1 MQRLYI
7 SNKDRIQG
15 SSYDFLLSDIGASYG
30 YDASYVAK
38 VVQVDFENFALTII
52 KGQNDVFEYYLNKNA
67 TTVFVRVTFPE
78 GWYSISG
85 TNSLLSLIQAAQ
97 LAACAA
103 AGISDP
109 LTWSYDIDLKK
120 IYLLTNNGAQ
130 NANYRV
136 YIEKQTDPI
145 YPFQD
150 STPQLRIIDM
160 LGVDNWCLPLTSTFG
175 GHNHRAYAQDIA
187 DISSS
192 AFMDIAINIST
203 MTMSTNN
210 LNRMIVTRVPVS
222 VGYGEVVAYQP
233 LHPLEFHISTHQLNN
248 LRVTCLNQWN
258 NFYILPD
265 NANLSIVLQLEPVT
279 LKN

>member
-15 SSYDFLLSDIGASYG
+15 TAYDFLLSDIGASYG
-30 YDASYVAK
+30 YDANYVAK

-52 KGQNDVFEYYLNKNA
+52 KGQNDVFEYYLTN
-67 TTVFVRVTFPE
+67 TVRTVFVRVTFPE

-85 TNSLLSLIQAAQ
+85 TNSLLSFIQAAQ
-97 LAACAA
+97 LAACTAD
-103 AGISDP
+103 GISDP

-120 IYLLTNNGAQ
+120 IFLLTNNGGQ

-136 YIEKQTDPI
+136 YMEKNADI
-145 YPFQD
+145 VYPYQD
-150 STPQLRIIDM
+150 STPQLRFIDM
-160 LGVDNWCLPLTSTFG
+160 LGVDNWCLPQTSTFG
-175 GHNHRAYAQDIA
+175 LHNHRAYAQDIA

-203 MTMSTNN
+203 MTMATNN
-210 LNRMIVTRVPVS
+210 LNRMIITRVPVS
-222 VGYGEVVAYQP
+222 VGYGDVVAYQP

-248 LRVTCLNQWN
+248 LRVTCFNQWN
-258 NFYILPD
+258 QYYILPD
-265 NANLSIVLQLEPVT
+265 NANLSIVFQLEPVSS
-279 LKN
+279 K

>member
-15 SSYDFLLSDIGASYG
+15 TAYDFLLSDIGASYG

-52 KGQNDVFEYYLNKNA
+52 KGQNDVFEYFA
-67 TTVFVRVTFPE
+67 TNTVNTVKVTVTFPE

-85 TNSLLSLIQAAQ
+85 TNSLLSIIQAAQ
-97 LAACAA
+97 LAAFTA
-103 AGISDP
+103 AGLGDP

-120 IYLLTNNGAQ
+120 IFLLTNAGH
-130 NANYRV
+130 ANWRV
-136 YIEKQTDPI
+136 YIVKNADPV
-145 YPFQD
+145 YPYQD
-150 STPQLRIIDM
+150 STPQLRFIDM
-160 LGVDNWCLPLTSTFG
+160 LGVDNWCLPQTSGFG
-175 GHNHRAYAQDIA
+175 PNGTKTYAQDIA

-192 AFMDIAINIST
+192 AFMDIGINIST

-210 LNRMIVTRVPVS
+210 LNRMIITRVPVS
-222 VGYGEVVAYQP
+222 VGYGDVVAYQP

-248 LRVTCLNQWN
+248 LRVTCFNQWN
-258 NFYILPD
+258 QYYILPD
-265 NANLSIVLQLEPVT
+265 NANLSIVLQLEPVSSQ
-279 LKN
+279 